1 MAAVAFN
8 ISASCIIRGC
18 DNNSTV
24 WLADIAFVL
33 NRLNTEAPAVSVRVI
48 VSAFPESSETSI
60 DFIIVVVA
68 AGPVYIV
75 VAVLVVRSAFMFVY
89 ILAT

>member
-1 MAAVAFN
+1 
-8 ISASCIIRGC
+8 
-18 DNNSTV
+18 
-24 WLADIAFVL
+24 DIAFVL

-48 VSAFPESSETSI
+48 VSAFPESSETNI

-68 AGPVYIV
+68 AGPVYTV